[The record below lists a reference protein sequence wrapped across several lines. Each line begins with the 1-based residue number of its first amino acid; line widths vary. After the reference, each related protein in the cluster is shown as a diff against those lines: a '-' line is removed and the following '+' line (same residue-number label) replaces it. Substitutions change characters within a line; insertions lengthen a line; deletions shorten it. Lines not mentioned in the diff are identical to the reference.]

1 MGIFGRLSISFS
13 LVIAGCMNTVPLGD
27 ALEVPTALP
36 PLRWSKSAA
45 SRSARSA
52 ILVFLTPDILALSET
67 VEEGGSQRTGS
78 VELLDVQSGGVRK
91 TLSWSAPSSAPLFLS
106 RAVVRLS
113 EGRFLLQSWNSLKL
127 FSPEGEVL
135 KTRTFAVEDH
145 RPDYNPSLTIHD
157 HWDIGA
163 SPDGHVLLATLHRPG
178 HPEAEEH
185 WLSPETLEDIQ
196 VETADTAHC
205 CDAVGHE
212 QVVYSPSAPKLAPV
226 LIRSKGDQPRPLCNK
241 CFAAHAAFLDDKWI
255 VLVLAGRLLIVSN
268 EGEIKA
274 DENLGSKEDKV
285 TEISIAPISRQ
296 IAFLLMPQYSRSTPG
311 NYRICVYDSVL
322 KKVTFQ
328 MQVPVRIRREPPW
341 DEVITAPN
349 IALSPDGKS
358 LAILDDSMLRIY
370 ALSP

>member
-163 SPDGHVLLATLHRPG
+163 SPDGSLASTSAPPPRT
-178 HPEAEEH
+178 AESGEP
-185 WLSPETLEDIQ
+185 LVVARTF
-196 VETADTAHC
+196 
-205 CDAVGHE
+205 G
-212 QVVYSPSAPKLAPV
+212 VYS
-226 LIRSKGDQPRPLCNK
+226 G
-241 CFAAHAAFLDDKWI
+241 
-255 VLVLAGRLLIVSN
+255 
-268 EGEIKA
+268 
-274 DENLGSKEDKV
+274 
-285 TEISIAPISRQ
+285 
-296 IAFLLMPQYSRSTPG
+296 
-311 NYRICVYDSVL
+311 
-322 KKVTFQ
+322 
-328 MQVPVRIRREPPW
+328 
-341 DEVITAPN
+341 
-349 IALSPDGKS
+349 
-358 LAILDDSMLRIY
+358 
-370 ALSP
+370 

>member
-1 MGIFGRLSISFS
+1 MGIFERLSISFS

-27 ALEVPTALP
+27 ALEVPTTLP
-36 PLRWSKSAA
+36 PLRWSKSAP
-45 SRSARSA
+45 SRSVPSA
-52 ILVFLTPDILALSET
+52 ILVFLTPDILAVSGTL
-67 VEEGGSQRTGS
+67 EEGDSQRTGS
-78 VELLDVQSGGVRK
+78 LELLDARSGGIRK
-91 TLSWSAPSSAPLFLS
+91 TLSWSAPSSAPLFLN

-113 EGRFLLQSWNSLKL
+113 KGRFLLQSWNSLKL

-135 KTRTFAVEDH
+135 KTRTLAVEDH
-145 RPDYNPSLTIHD
+145 HPDYNPSLTIHD
-157 HWDIGA
+157 HWNIGA

-212 QVVYSPSAPKLAPV
+212 QVIYRPSAPKLAPV
-226 LIRSKGDQPRPLCNK
+226 LIRSKGDQPRPLCTK

-255 VLVLAGRLLIVSN
+255 ALVLAGCLLIVSN
-268 EGEIKA
+268 EGEIQA
-274 DENLGSKEDKV
+274 DEHLGSKEDKIA
-285 TEISIAPISRQ
+285 EISVAPISRQ
-296 IAFLLMPQYSRSTPG
+296 IAFLLMPQYLRSTPG
-311 NYRICVYDSVL
+311 NYRVCVYDPVL

-328 MQVPVRIRREPPW
+328 MQIPVRIRREPPW
-341 DEVITAPN
+341 DEVTAPN